1 MILFNKYKVLELL
14 VNGCYGSIYKGENI
28 RTCEKVAIKV
38 ETKNKNKN
46 KGQEKEEENLSLL
59 KREAQIYLCL
69 ENIKGFSQ
77 LKWFGADDNNTYLI
91 MNLLGDSLQQF
102 KIKHE
107 KCSSIMVKEVGIQ
120 MIQRIQLLHSK
131 GLVHR
136 DIKPANFLFGLNNQG
151 HILHL
156 IDFGFCKKYKLSN
169 DKHILFKTTS
179 NIIGTMNFISLN
191 IHKKI
196 EPTRRDDIE
205 SIIYILLFLLGE
217 MSWEKYKTDDIESIL
232 KIVEC
237 KQNILYCIPDFLKEM
252 LEYVRSLEFEQ
263 EPDYKFLIGLLS

>member
-14 VNGCYGSIYKGENI
+14 TNGNYGYLYKGENI
-28 RTCEKVAIKV
+28 RTCEKVAIKI
-38 ETKNKNKN
+38 EPKNKNKN
-46 KGQEKEEENLSLL
+46 ENEKEEKLSLL

-69 ENIKGFSQ
+69 ENTKGFSQ
-77 LKWFGADDNNTYLI
+77 LKWFGSDDHNSYLI

-120 MIQRIQLLHSK
+120 MIHRIQFLHSK

-136 DIKPANFLFGLNNQG
+136 DIKPANFLFGLNNQT

-156 IDFGFCKKYKLSN
+156 IDFGFCKKYKLAN

-191 IHKKI
+191 VHKKI
-196 EPTRRDDIE
+196 EPSRRDDIE

-217 MSWEKYKTDDIESIL
+217 MSWEKYKVDNIESIL
-232 KIVEC
+232 KIIEC
-237 KQNILYCIPDFLKEM
+237 KQNILYFVPDFLKQM
-252 LEYVRSLEFEQ
+252 LEYVRSLEFED
-263 EPDYKFLIGLLS
+263 EPDYIFLIGLLS